1 MTAPVEHLSQ
11 HLNDGLAQ
19 DVALR
24 SPNRAEAAHLA
35 ACGDC
40 RALVED
46 YRTLGLSLAALR
58 PAEPP
63 RDFAQGVFARLEARA
78 RSERRL
84 AIWGVLLLAPATLV
98 SLGSLWLVAR
108 SVGDGAS
115 LLSGTAAVFR
125 VLASLL
131 PALAPLQAGLSI
143 GCAAVC
149 GPLLFAIYRLL
160 PANAGTA
167 ATKEL
172 AS

>member
-1 MTAPVEHLSQ
+1 MTAPVEHFR
-11 HLNDGLAQ
+11 DELAQ

-24 SPNRAEAAHLA
+24 SPDRSEAAHLA
-35 ACGDC
+35 ACGEC

-58 PAEPP
+58 PPEPP
-63 RDFAQGVFARLEARA
+63 RDFARGVFARLEARS

-84 AIWGVLLLAPATLV
+84 ALWGLVLLAPAMLV

-115 LLSGTAAVFR
+115 LLSGAAAVFR

-131 PALAPLQAGLSI
+131 PALAPLQAGVSI
-143 GCAAVC
+143 GCAALCV
-149 GPLLFAIYRLL
+149 PLLFAIYRLL
-160 PANAGTA
+160 PANAGTT